1 MKKKSTKI
9 LLCIVF
15 VILVFIIIIYV
26 KRWKNDNIY
35 KNSFYNENL
44 NKITNEDFSIGNISL
59 NMSMYDVKNL
69 LGEPEDVSEFV
80 DSENP
85 EISYKRFDYD
95 NLIIQFDY
103 EKEYVNYIAS
113 SQKEVKNHR
122 KIGVDST
129 VTDVLKAYYSNPKIE
144 IYEDSY
150 GVYEILYGKDDA
162 TKYLNDL
169 STENK
174 NFSYIYKYNDDINS
188 IIFVEEGK
196 VIEFYLTE
204 NKINMMIVAD
214 KYIPW

>member
-1 MKKKSTKI
+1 MKKKITKI

-15 VILVFIIIIYV
+15 VILVFMIIIYI
-26 KRWKNDNIY
+26 KRDKNDKIY

-44 NKITNEDFSIGNISL
+44 NKITNEDFSIGSISL
-59 NMSMYDVKNL
+59 NMSMDDVKKL
-69 LGEPEDVSEFV
+69 LGEPEEVSEFV

-85 EISYKRFDYD
+85 EISYKRFDYN

-113 SQKEVKNHR
+113 SQKNVKNQR
-122 KIGVDST
+122 KISVDST
-129 VTDVLKAYYSNPKIE
+129 VTEVLKAYYANPKIE

-150 GVYEILYGKDDA
+150 GVYEILYGKDDSI
-162 TKYLNDL
+162 KYLSDL

-174 NFSYIYKYNDDINS
+174 NFAYIYKHNDDINS
-188 IIFVEEGK
+188 IIFVEDGK